1 MLLDSVCRVRS
12 SVDHLR
18 MMSQA
23 SGSRARDLANA
34 FEEAS
39 RDYEREVQVLDTAM
53 SVLLEVM
60 GKAADDYD
68 KEREGEAG
76 EQKKRKKG

>member
-1 MLLDSVCRVRS
+1 M
-12 SVDHLR
+12 
-18 MMSQA
+18 
-23 SGSRARDLANA
+23 ANA

-39 RDYEREVQVLDTAM
+39 RDYEREVQVFDTAM
-53 SVLLEVM
+53 SVLLEAM
-60 GKAADDYD
+60 EKAAEAHD